1 MGIFPPEGCAY
12 FIDNDG
18 NVPNRGWDSI
28 NFGQIVSIKG
38 YP

>member
-12 FIDNDG
+12 VIENDG